1 MAVVELNCGIFLKFW
16 ISEFQ
21 FCILHLCCSPVGTI
35 IRTFYHSFMFI
46 LKFYICVL
54 PYWCIL
60 HLFCVCTYLCA
71 LYILVSY
78 TFFVFYIFSFAAAM
92 FSCSF
97 HQNFL
102 LWGFPK
108 TLFVTFYPEL
118 QVYTILFHLCFWASV
133 VFESFRSEPSIRV
146 IHGDK
151 WKKLSK
157 TFQIISETFEIISN
171 HFRNISNNCA
181 TRTLR
186 SMIHLKSTKSWVLNW
201 TIIIITYRP
210 L

>member
-1 MAVVELNCGIFLKFW
+1 
-16 ISEFQ
+16 
-21 FCILHLCCSPVGTI
+21 
-35 IRTFYHSFMFI
+35 
-46 LKFYICVL
+46 
-54 PYWCIL
+54 
-60 HLFCVCTYLCA
+60 LFCVCTYLCA

-171 HFRNISNNCA
+171 HFRNISINCA

-186 SMIHLKSTKSWVLNW
+186 SMIHQLDGLPSHHNEEAIPGLNW
-201 TIIIITYRP
+201 CSRVRGSQCFERIFQKVGDHLVGDLIATSLP
-210 L
+210 LPDGS

>member
-1 MAVVELNCGIFLKFW
+1 MYPENTAENRSAVAFDIGISVQLMAVVELNCGIFLKFW

-78 TFFVFYIFSFAAAM
+78 TFFLYFTYLVLLLQCFLAVFIRIFSYGGFQNIICNILPWTAGIHNLI
-92 FSCSF
+92 SF
-97 HQNFL
+97 VFL
-102 LWGFPK
+102 G
-108 TLFVTFYPEL
+108 
-118 QVYTILFHLCFWASV
+118 LCCV
-133 VFESFRSEPSIRV
+133 R
-146 IHGDK
+146 
-151 WKKLSK
+151 
-157 TFQIISETFEIISN
+157 IIPI
-171 HFRNISNNCA
+171 
-181 TRTLR
+181 RTLHQGYSR
-186 SMIHLKSTKSWVLNW
+186 
-201 TIIIITYRP
+201 R
-210 L
+210 